1 MEAIVLYP
9 SPGMGH
15 LISMVE
21 LGKLILTH
29 HPSFTVIILI
39 TTPPFK
45 AGSTASYIAAV
56 SATTPSISFHQ
67 LPLISLDPASYDS
80 VEALMSDLININNV
94 HVDAALSTISLTST
108 VRSLIIDLFCY
119 PALEI
124 AAKLNIPAYY
134 FFTSSAS
141 CLSLYLHIPSIYR
154 NTTENFKD
162 LNTLFHLPCLP
173 PTPLNHLPE
182 PTLIRNTIECDFL
195 INSTA
200 HLAKSAGNII
210 NTFETLEP
218 KAVKALFE
226 GFSIPDG
233 PSQTPPVF
241 CVGPLIDTNNGRSG
255 GNGDDI
261 NKGAECLKWLDT
273 QPSQSVV
280 FLCFGSM
287 GLFSKEQLMEIAVGL
302 ERSRQKFLWV
312 VRNPPSNNKK
322 QGFMEGPDP
331 SLDTLL
337 PEGFLARTSDRGLVV
352 KAWAPQVAVL
362 SHDSVGG
369 FVTHCGWNSVL
380 ESICAGVPMIAWPLY
395 AEQKFNKILLV
406 EELKL
411 AFPVNESE
419 NGLVSAEEVEK
430 RVRELMETEEGN
442 SVRDRAMAKKNEA
455 VVALSEG
462 GSSRAALAQLVNCW
476 EQK

>member
-29 HPSFTVIILI
+29 HPAFVVIILI
-39 TTPPFK
+39 ANPPFK
-45 AGSTASYIAAV
+45 LGSTASYIAAV
-56 SATTPSISFHQ
+56 SATNPSISFHQ
-67 LPLISLDPASYDS
+67 LPLISLDPASYDC
-80 VEALMSDLININNV
+80 VESLMSDLINLNNV
-94 HVDAALSTISLTST
+94 HVDAALTKISLTST

-124 AAKLNIPAYY
+124 AAKLKILAYC
-134 FFTSSAS
+134 FFTSNAS
-141 CLSLYLHIPSIYR
+141 CLALYLHIPSIYR
-154 NTTENFKD
+154 NTTENFKH

-173 PTPLNHLPE
+173 PIPLNHLPE
-182 PTLIRNTIECDFL
+182 PTLVRNTIECDFL
-195 INSTA
+195 INSMA
-200 HLAKSAGNII
+200 HLAKSAGTII

-218 KAVKALFE
+218 KAFKALSE
-226 GFSIPDG
+226 GFSIPNG

-241 CVGPLIDTNNGRSG
+241 CVGPLIDTNNGSR
-255 GNGDDI
+255 GNGDGDDE
-261 NKGAECLKWLDT
+261 GAECLKWLDS

-287 GLFSKEQLMEIAVGL
+287 GLFSKEQLMEIALGL
-302 ERSRQKFLWV
+302 ERSGQRFLWV

-322 QGFMEGPDP
+322 QGFTEGQDQA
-331 SLDTLL
+331 LDTLL
-337 PEGFLARTSDRGLVV
+337 PEGFLDRTSDRGLVV

-362 SHDSVGG
+362 SHGSVGG

-395 AEQKFNKILLV
+395 AEQKFNKIILV
-406 EELKL
+406 EEMNL
-411 AFPVNESE
+411 ALTVNESE
-419 NGLVSAEEVEK
+419 NGLVGAEELEK
-430 RVRELMETEEGN
+430 RVRELMETEEGK
-442 SVRDRAMAKKNEA
+442 SIRDHAMAKRDEA
-455 VVALSEG
+455 AAALSEDG
-462 GSSRAALAQLVNCW
+462 PSVTALAQLIKCW
-476 EQK
+476 AQK